1 MNNEK
6 VHNEQRP
13 CRGRSPFIVF
23 IITRADDLGGAQV
36 HVRDLASAL
45 VEQGEEVLV
54 LAGGDGVLF
63 EELKARNVPYRK
75 LEELVHPL
83 QPFRDWRAFKE
94 IRAAL
99 QELKPALVTTH
110 SNKAGLLG
118 RLAARILNIPVI
130 HTSHGFLFSGRK
142 NTLAGR
148 FYRLVEKIGA
158 LAASQVVAVS
168 ENEFQ
173 IARSLEVIPAHKMR
187 VIHNGLP
194 DMGEEYRADPLLEPP
209 GLVMVARFEKPKDH
223 ETLFKALRGLKDRA
237 WTLRLVGEGS
247 GLQRVQ
253 RYAEQLK
260 MSERISFLGMR
271 EDVPAILASA
281 QIFVLSSRREG
292 FPISILEAMR
302 AGLPVVSAAVG
313 GAAEA
318 VEDNQTGLLFAPG
331 EARELQGALARL
343 LDEPILRQQMGRA
356 GRRRFLEK
364 FTIDQMVEKT
374 KVLYGELTGYDDR
387 EYL

>member
-6 VHNEQRP
+6 VHNRHCPP
-13 CRGRSPFIVF
+13 CGQSPSIVF

-36 HVRDLASAL
+36 HVRDLAAAL
-45 VEQGEEVLV
+45 VEQGEQVLV

-63 EELKARNVPYRK
+63 EELKARQVPCRK
-75 LEELVHPL
+75 LEELIHPL

-94 IRAAL
+94 IRAVL

-142 NTLAGR
+142 STPAGR
-148 FYRLVEKIGA
+148 FYRLIEKIGA
-158 LAASQVVAVS
+158 LAASKVVAVS
-168 ENEFQ
+168 ENEFE
-173 IARSLEVIPAHKMR
+173 IACSLEVIPAHKMR

-223 ETLFKALRGLKDRA
+223 ETLFKALSGLKNRA

-247 GLQRVQ
+247 GLQPAKRL
-253 RYAEQLK
+253 AEQLNV
-260 MSERISFLGMR
+260 SDRVSFLGMR
-271 EDVPAILASA
+271 DDVPAILASA
-281 QIFVLSSRREG
+281 QVFVLSSKREG

-302 AGLPVVSAAVG
+302 AGLPVVSSAVG
-313 GAAEA
+313 GTAEA
-318 VEDNQTGLLFAPG
+318 VEDNQTGLLFKPG
-331 EARELQGALARL
+331 EARELQTALARL
-343 LDEPILRQQMGRA
+343 LDEPFLRQQMGRA

-364 FTIDQMVEKT
+364 FTMDQMVEKT
-374 KVLYGELTGYDDR
+374 KALYSELTVYDDR
-387 EYL
+387 